1 MYVFMEIFVPME
13 QILNSRNARIS
24 PHKKKKNKS
33 RMSRIIDYSKWDKL
47 KYSSSSSSSSSSSEE
62 DDDDDEGEK
71 EAGITRSAL
80 LENLS
85 LCCSSSS
92 SSAIWT
98 GLVLHHKDIFVSHV
112 LSKLNGTDRFFFS
125 RANGE
130 SWGVLEYAGVDV
142 SELRWVLYECTSVS
156 TLEWLWNDIRWGA
169 KDNEGYVIDQAWF
182 CREVALTN
190 KLELLK
196 WAREVKHC
204 EWDEETIN
212 AAAHEGNLETL
223 KYCFSEECPYDEETS
238 CFCATIRGRLDC
250 LRFLFDKVEPSRKM
264 EEEMVINAAISGHMD
279 IIKYLVEERKIA
291 GDAVKIRCVSTA
303 AMNGRLDCLK
313 YLIEDAKAP
322 LNDDGDG
329 REHLSF
335 ARYYERTECVNYLRE
350 KGCPEPTGE
359 EYAEFVED
367 ERERVAFYER
377 EEERQSNTSSD

>member
-1 MYVFMEIFVPME
+1 ME
-13 QILNSRNARIS
+13 QILRTVETLEFN
-24 PHKKKKNKS
+24 PTKKKKKHKS

-47 KYSSSSSSSSSSSEE
+47 KHSSSSSSSSSSSEE

-92 SSAIWT
+92 SSPIWT

-112 LSKLNGTDRFFFS
+112 LSKLNRTDRFFFS

-322 LNDDGDG
+322 LNDDDDG

-350 KGCPEPTGE
+350 KGCPEPTEE